1 MQFQSVN
8 KHFKKID
15 NRVIPVKQIQKVAF
29 QI

>member
-8 KHFKKID
+8 RHFKID
-15 NRVIPVKQIQKVAF
+15 DRVIPVKQIQKVAF

>member
-8 KHFKKID
+8 KHFKID
-15 NRVIPVKQIQKVAF
+15 NRVIPVKQIQKVVF

>member
-8 KHFKKID
+8 KHFKID
-15 NRVIPVKQIQKVAF
+15 NCVILVKQIQKVAF

>member
-8 KHFKKID
+8 KHFKID
-15 NRVIPVKQIQKVAF
+15 NRIIPVKQIQKVAF

>member
-8 KHFKKID
+8 KHFKID
-15 NRVIPVKQIQKVAF
+15 NRVIQVKQIQKVAF